1 MHEISEIKIQVIIR
15 SAHNPTKS
23 FFTPTEFVQTAFN
36 LKPHIKLV
44 YNTHTNREQ
53 EHRHQALPRRRTRRE
68 LWFNGTRTH
77 KHWYPWAADIRK
89 ERKQTSLKTWHQ
101 AHIMCSMRRF
111 WGPLNVIYLIM
122 NTATITDPAEWWAT
136 DVKVQFSAK
145 AFQFIFASMSATDL

>member
-68 LWFNGTRTH
+68 L
-77 KHWYPWAADIRK
+77 
-89 ERKQTSLKTWHQ
+89 
-101 AHIMCSMRRF
+101 
-111 WGPLNVIYLIM
+111 
-122 NTATITDPAEWWAT
+122 
-136 DVKVQFSAK
+136 
-145 AFQFIFASMSATDL
+145 